1 MPAGR
6 LVLVLALLTALGV
19 LRSADAL
26 GVVLDP
32 GRPTELHRGPSA
44 PGGKS
49 AWIIR
54 AAAGDGERPKRRPP
68 TVYTADGHHGPQ
80 LPLVS
85 FGAGTHQPVSAG
97 SYRPPGQRPSRPAG
111 SSPATTTWLNTADRY
126 TSVDNQRI
134 PSYDLGCAG
143 RQCTY
148 IISAPEGE
156 RPPPAAPFNR
166 ERVHSYLSNYE
177 TILEQARNVTSKY
190 VVQKLEPDTRFPTP
204 MEAYQRDRQQSLEE
218 PPATA
223 HHGRP
228 TGASSAWPAPAAPPR
243 PPYPTRHQ
251 GYVTMRPTY
260 VRTSLSL
267 SASGGAERRPVDSAF
282 AASSSVGRPAP
293 EPPRHRPPIH
303 PFDETAPSYER
314 QKPER
319 GGMETIYASTGREPG
334 RRPDPDP
341 GRPQDPDPG
350 PGAGRDP
357 NRNRYPYYD
366 RDSGAVRDPYLNRNR
381 SPDSDS
387 ITKRHQNSDR
397 DPHERHGSYSEQDS
411 YKDRDSYKERDPY
424 ATRDPY
430 RERDSSRNR
439 NPHDKRR
446 PYSEDP
452 NTARDPYANF
462 DHYEARNSFTDGNS
476 VRGRDP
482 YQKRD
487 PYPERNPYP
496 ERDPYPDR
504 DPYPQRDRYP
514 GRDPT
519 RHDRP
524 SDRFEVRRGVAQR
537 WDSARPDS
545 EGFHSSTRL
554 SKATNPPVIM
564 YRSMRRPPS
573 APAAAERRARQLS
586 SATDTPGKMLARRV
600 GGQAPTT
607 ERRHSLETGDHRLF
621 SGKIFQAH
629 LKSGPITV
637 LGDEELE
644 EPSQDLQEQTDVDG
658 RQAVSRGRDGTAL
671 ITTDEGHR
679 KVPNVMMPP
688 LEGQQTSPGHQQ
700 AGTQQ
705 VSSFQPDWGFK
716 HPQYRVS
723 SQRAAGS
730 KPPRPHVAAPPSEQ
744 RPAGSVF
751 HHLTAPMQL
760 NEGVEVAS
768 TPSPPPQIRPS
779 PSAEQA
785 LKRLLASLL
794 PGLVHV

>member
-6 LVLVLALLTALGV
+6 LVLVLLPLATLGV

-54 AAAGDGERPKRRPP
+54 AAAGGRGAA
-68 TVYTADGHHGPQ
+68 TA
-80 LPLVS
+80 
-85 FGAGTHQPVSAG
+85 
-97 SYRPPGQRPSRPAG
+97 PSTNR
-111 SSPATTTWLNTADRY
+111 
-126 TSVDNQRI
+126 RI

-260 VRTSLSL
+260 
-267 SASGGAERRPVDSAF
+267 
-282 AASSSVGRPAP
+282 
-293 EPPRHRPPIH
+293 
-303 PFDETAPSYER
+303 
-314 QKPER
+314 
-319 GGMETIYASTGREPG
+319 
-334 RRPDPDP
+334 
-341 GRPQDPDPG
+341 
-350 PGAGRDP
+350 
-357 NRNRYPYYD
+357 
-366 RDSGAVRDPYLNRNR
+366 
-381 SPDSDS
+381 
-387 ITKRHQNSDR
+387 
-397 DPHERHGSYSEQDS
+397 
-411 YKDRDSYKERDPY
+411 
-424 ATRDPY
+424 
-430 RERDSSRNR
+430 
-439 NPHDKRR
+439 
-446 PYSEDP
+446 
-452 NTARDPYANF
+452 
-462 DHYEARNSFTDGNS
+462 
-476 VRGRDP
+476 
-482 YQKRD
+482 
-487 PYPERNPYP
+487 
-496 ERDPYPDR
+496 
-504 DPYPQRDRYP
+504 RDRYP

-705 VSSFQPDWGFK
+705 ARDVAAAYRRVRPPGPVHRTAWFVAVLGNVSEVAAPLAGAL
-716 HPQYRVS
+716 HE
-723 SQRAAGS
+723 SQRVTVALCPSAAGS
-730 KPPRPHVAAPPSEQ
+730 PCA
-744 RPAGSVF
+744 
-751 HHLTAPMQL
+751 
-760 NEGVEVAS
+760 
-768 TPSPPPQIRPS
+768 
-779 PSAEQA
+779 
-785 LKRLLASLL
+785 LLASSSPGDGSVRLSAVGAVTDGRVTLSAPTPDWRLRHLGGTAAHRSPRLGRVNRTGPAPTHCLGYRPLPDGGADLCGYLGETLALL
-794 PGLVHV
+794 VQKLHFRMVWALVLALAPAAAALRWLTAAAERRCRLPSRRQRWSPLLLESVALLSGQGVSARGAGAAGRTLVFFLYVVTVTLAAVYAGNLTAFLSLPRWQPPLDSLEQLADSDVQPHVVRGHTTSGSGHAGSPAPTLDLHALRGAFFCWFAGMLAGCAALLVERCQGPCGAETVCGAVLEDRRRRRALRYAAPASSRPGSDNSALRLHIFQYEIREVETPL